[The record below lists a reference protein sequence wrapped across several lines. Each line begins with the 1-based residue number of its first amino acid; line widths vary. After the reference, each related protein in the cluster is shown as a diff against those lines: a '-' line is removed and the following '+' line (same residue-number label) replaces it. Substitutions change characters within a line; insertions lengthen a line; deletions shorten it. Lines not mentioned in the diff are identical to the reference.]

1 MSRAAQHYT
10 LTHLPDISTPTAA
23 SISVHAKS
31 LPRVLNGVSARWCV
45 EQRTCT
51 ISMHLTSHQNII
63 IVFINPTFGVRAG
76 EGSGEGTYL
85 TLVVS

>member
-63 IVFINPTFGVRAG
+63 IIVLINPTFGVRAG
-76 EGSGEGTYL
+76 EGTYL